1 MPFAALTYDILPG
14 HEDEV
19 AEVFSGFRRPA
30 SPDVPGEAGRPAARI
45 LATAVFIRD
54 STLVRVIEYEGDLTV
69 VARFMASQPG
79 VREVE
84 RRLKPFLRTP
94 RDTGDEAGF
103 VRTFQNS
110 LLRCVTQMSVPRT
123 PAVS

>member
-1 MPFAALTYDILPG
+1 MPFAALTYDIKPG

-30 SPDVPGEAGRPAARI
+30 SPNVPVDGGQPETRI

-54 STLVRVIEYEGDLTV
+54 SVLVRVIEYEGDLTA
-69 VARFMASQPG
+69 VARFMAAQPG

-84 RRLKPFLRTP
+84 RRLKPYLRSP
-94 RDTGDEAGF
+94 RDTDDEAGF
-103 VRTFQNS
+103 VRTFQSS
-110 LLRCVTQMSVPRT
+110 LLRCVTQMGVPRT
-123 PAVS
+123 AAV